1 MQNMVKERQVA
12 LSWRE
17 HDSCGVTE
25 EEVDHMQRNCPAEVL
40 PLIDK
45 QNKVKKA
52 ICGLFGKV

>member
-1 MQNMVKERQVA
+1 MVKERQVA

-25 EEVDHMQRNCPAEVL
+25 EEVDHMQRNRPAEVL

>member
-1 MQNMVKERQVA
+1 MVKERQVA

-17 HDSCGVTE
+17 HDSRGVTE
-25 EEVDHMQRNCPAEVL
+25 EEVDHMQRNRPAEVL